1 MENNFSRDILGN
13 ELNAGD
19 WVAYSYYHGDGSLYT
34 GQISRI
40 TSKTV
45 YIGEK
50 YYSRQCHYPKS
61 QLLKLTEEQS
71 NKIKK

>member
-1 MENNFSRDILGN
+1 MENNFSIDILGN
-13 ELNAGD
+13 ELNVGD
-19 WVAYSYYHGDGSLYT
+19 YVVYSYYKGNGSLYT

-45 YIGEK
+45 MIGEK
-50 YYSRQCHYPKS
+50 YYSRNCHYPKS
-61 QLLKLTEEQS
+61 QLLKLTEEQI